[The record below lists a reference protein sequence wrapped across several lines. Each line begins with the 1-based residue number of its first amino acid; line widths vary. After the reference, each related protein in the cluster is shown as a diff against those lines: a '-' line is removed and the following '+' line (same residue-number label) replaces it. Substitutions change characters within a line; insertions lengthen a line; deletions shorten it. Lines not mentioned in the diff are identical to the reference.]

1 MAIPLSQGAA
11 LRNPIKYGNEKYKKK
26 KRETCDNKELRLDA
40 ECWMQK
46 PH

>member
-26 KRETCDNKELRLDA
+26 KERPVTIRS
-40 ECWMQK
+40 
-46 PH
+46 

>member
-26 KRETCDNKELRLDA
+26 RETCDNKELRLDA
-40 ECWMQK
+40 ECRMQK